1 MMIER
6 VYSGTGIRQRS
17 DGWFCLTDMGKATG
31 KLVGGWW
38 RLGSTQDFVKALKN
52 HLHGE
57 HCADSHNAPAVIE
70 IKPGGADPGSWAHP
84 QLAHHFAMWCSP
96 DFAVRVT
103 GWVEEIRTTGFAT
116 GGALG
121 GGTMERLLGAVVRI
135 LDRLE
140 AIERRLDGRL
150 GVMPYGQ
157 IAALPLGTTVREP
170 GMLVVRLPS
179 DEEYHTV
186 RFELIRQ
193 HILVTDRGQRAK
205 LGRLVA
211 GRYRVE
217 AQSHPDWPSSPI
229 LVDRAG
235 NHYPPQTW
243 EWLAEAVQRV
253 AGEMGLLPGTAV
265 HQASLW
271 NGTGGPLDVSVTV
284 P

>member
-1 MMIER
+1 MRIEVFEGHQFPIMEIEGQPWFRAKPICKALEIEQVTQAVER
-6 VYSGTGIRQRS
+6 VPDQHKQKMDIRNTVFTEHGIAERGNLGDVWFVSHEGLLRLVMQSRSPRADPLQAHMARVVAQYQR
-17 DGWFCLTDMGKATG
+17 GE
-31 KLVGGWW
+31 
-38 RLGSTQDFVKALKN
+38 LGSGVA
-52 HLHGE
+52 
-57 HCADSHNAPAVIE
+57 
-70 IKPGGADPGSWAHP
+70 
-84 QLAHHFAMWCSP
+84 
-96 DFAVRVT
+96 
-103 GWVEEIRTTGFAT
+103 
-116 GGALG
+116 
-121 GGTMERLLGAVVRI
+121 MERLLGAVVRM

-150 GVMPYGQ
+150 GAMPYGK